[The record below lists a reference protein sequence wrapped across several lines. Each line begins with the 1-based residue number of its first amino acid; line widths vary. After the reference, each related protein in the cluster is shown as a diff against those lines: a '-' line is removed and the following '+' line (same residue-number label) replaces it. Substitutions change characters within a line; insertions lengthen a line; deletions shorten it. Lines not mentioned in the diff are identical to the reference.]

1 MICYPNAKINL
12 GLNVIEKRADG
23 FHNIE
28 SLFLPIRMADILE
41 VIPAMNLKPG
51 KFELIESGI
60 KIESGATE
68 NLVVKAYTLL
78 AEDNDLPAV
87 RIALHKQIPWG
98 AGLGGGSSD
107 ATSIVMALNRL
118 FDLKL
123 SDDKLL
129 TYLEKLGSDCPFFK
143 QNQASFV
150 TGRGEILNPVDIKL
164 ENFFLVVV
172 VHDVN
177 INTVKAYSL
186 ITPKKPEKQLLKCIS
201 EDPIKW
207 RSLIRNDFEE
217 VIFPGQTRLKQ
228 IKEQLYELGA
238 VYSSMSGSG
247 SAIYGLFEKEIDVGK
262 YFPDEFIWADWMT

>member
-12 GLNVIEKRADG
+12 GLNVIEKREGG

-28 SLFLPIRMADILE
+28 SFFLPIRLTDILE
-41 VIPAMNLKPG
+41 VLPATNLKPG

-60 KIESGATE
+60 KIESAATK

-78 AEDNDLPAV
+78 AEDYNLPAV

-107 ATSIVMALNRL
+107 AASMVMTLNRL
-118 FDLKL
+118 FDLNL

-129 TYLEKLGSDCPFFK
+129 AYLEQLGSDCPFFK
-143 QNQASFV
+143 QNRVSFV
-150 TGRGEILNPVDIKL
+150 TGRGEIMKPVNIKL
-164 ENFFLVVV
+164 KIFFLVVV

-177 INTVKAYSL
+177 INTARAYSL
-186 ITPKKPEKQLLKCIS
+186 ITPKKPEQQLLKCIS
-201 EDPIKW
+201 EDSIKW
-207 RSLIRNDFEE
+207 KSLIRNDFEE
-217 VIFPGQTRLKQ
+217 AIFPDQPRLKQ
-228 IKEQLYELGA
+228 IKEQLYKLGA

-247 SAIYGLFEKEIDVGK
+247 SAVYGLFKKEIDVGEH
-262 YFPDEFIWADWMT
+262 FPDEFIWADWMA

>member
-28 SLFLPIRMADILE
+28 SFFLPIGMTDILE
-41 VIPAMNLKPG
+41 VLPAMNLRSG
-51 KFELIESGI
+51 NYELIESGI
-60 KIESGATE
+60 KIESGLTE

-78 AEDNDLPAV
+78 ATDYKLPSV

-107 ATSIVMALNRL
+107 ATSMVMALNRL

-123 SDDKLL
+123 SDYKLSA
-129 TYLEKLGSDCPFFK
+129 YLEQLGSDCPFFK

-150 TGRGEILNPVDIKL
+150 TGKGEIISSVDLRL

-172 VHDVN
+172 VHDVK
-177 INTVKAYSL
+177 INTALAYSR
-186 ITPKKPEKQLLKCIS
+186 IIPKKPDHNLLKCIS
-201 EDPIKW
+201 EAPVKW
-207 RSLIRNDFEE
+207 QSLVKNDFEE
-217 VIFPGQTRLKQ
+217 AVFPGQPRLKQ
-228 IKEQLYELGA
+228 IKEELYKLGA

-247 SAIYGLFEKEIDVGK
+247 SAIYGLFEKEIDVKK

>member
-41 VIPAMNLKPG
+41 VLPAINRKPG

-60 KIESGATE
+60 KIESVATE
-68 NLVVKAYTLL
+68 NLVVKAYTML
-78 AEDNDLPAV
+78 AEEYDLPAV

-107 ATSIVMALNRL
+107 AASMVMALNRL
-118 FDLKL
+118 FGLDL

-129 TYLEKLGSDCPFFK
+129 FYLEQLGSDCPFFK
-143 QNQASFV
+143 QNQTSFV
-150 TGRGEILNPVDIKL
+150 TGRGEILNTVNISF

-186 ITPKKPEKQLLKCIS
+186 ITPKKPEKQLLKCVL
-201 EDPIKW
+201 EDPVKW
-207 RSLIRNDFEE
+207 RSLVRNDFEE
-217 VIFPGQTRLKQ
+217 AIFSEQPRLKQ
-228 IKEQLYELGA
+228 IKKQLYELGA
-238 VYSSMSGSG
+238 FYSSMSGSG
-247 SAIYGLFEKEIDVGK
+247 SAIYGLFEEEIDVGK
-262 YFPDEFIWADWMT
+262 YFPDEFIWADWMA